1 MERFVRNRS
10 DCRRCL
16 KEPPMRKVNL
26 AHIILS
32 IVILCVAQV
41 EIDLGYE
48 NSDEEFHF
56 HLKK

>member
-1 MERFVRNRS
+1 
-10 DCRRCL
+10 
-16 KEPPMRKVNL
+16 MRKVNL